1 MQAQSGK
8 RQPLFHQLIG
18 ESSKMQKVVSM
29 IKKVAPTDATVLIWG
44 ESGTGKELVARA
56 LHANS
61 NRSEKVFFAVDC
73 GTLSSHLLESELFG
87 HEKGA
92 FTGAQ
97 QKKDGIFKLADRGTV
112 FLDEISNISLDVQSK
127 LLRFCE
133 NREFLPLGASSPIR
147 VDLRMIFATNQN
159 LEQMVA
165 DGLFREDFYYRI
177 FVYPIR
183 MPALR
188 ERKRDILPIAYH
200 FLEHFS
206 QKLGK
211 PISGFDEEVVDRL
224 ADYDWP
230 GNVRQLRN
238 TIERAVILSE
248 QQKISLKDI
257 PLLGDKGD
265 IDRLIENIPS
275 TNAELKRV
283 KAEIRQK
290 ATRKIEKNFL
300 LNALAKNDWNVTRAA
315 KDTGLQR
322 SNFHNLMK
330 KYGISSKT
338 RPGR

>member
-1 MQAQSGK
+1 M
-8 RQPLFHQLIG
+8 
-18 ESSKMQKVVSM
+18 
-29 IKKVAPTDATVLIWG
+29 
-44 ESGTGKELVARA
+44 
-56 LHANS
+56 
-61 NRSEKVFFAVDC
+61 
-73 GTLSSHLLESELFG
+73 
-87 HEKGA
+87 
-92 FTGAQ
+92 
-97 QKKDGIFKLADRGTV
+97 
-112 FLDEISNISLDVQSK
+112 
-127 LLRFCE
+127 RFCE